1 MITLSEVCLDLP
13 TFSLKHI
20 DLSIPTNDFFA
31 VLGPT
36 GSGKSL
42 LLEAIMGLMPIT
54 SGTISIDNKDINA
67 LPPEKRNMGIV
78 YQDFALFPHMT
89 VKQNILY
96 GVRYHDIS
104 PSRVSQRFDLLM
116 DQMNLSHLLTRH
128 PGTLS
133 GGEKQRTA
141 LARALILDPGILLLD
156 EPLSALD
163 PMLQDDLKHL
173 LKSLHQEFSTTFVMV
188 SHNFS
193 DVLFLASNGAI
204 IRNGTIEQTGTI
216 KELFEQPNSP
226 FTARFTGMKNIYT
239 LPAASPALA
248 SMVQNNGNRPRTEH
262 GHMAL
267 RPEEILNDNRG
278 ARDTCYA
285 MEGVVT
291 RLISR
296 GFFYDVVIQMDTVE
310 LTAQWTR
317 HDVLVKQIQPGRR
330 IPFFVPFT
338 SIHTF

>member
-1 MITLSEVCLDLP
+1 
-13 TFSLKHI
+13 
-20 DLSIPTNDFFA
+20 
-31 VLGPT
+31 
-36 GSGKSL
+36 
-42 LLEAIMGLMPIT
+42 MGLMPIT
-54 SGTISIDNKDINA
+54 SGTISIDNKEMGT

-96 GVRYHDIS
+96 GVRYHAL
-104 PSRVSQRFDLLM
+104 PRAGTTKRFDQLV
-116 DQMNLSHLLTRH
+116 DQMNLARLLGRY
-128 PGTLS
+128 PKTLS

-141 LARALILDPGILLLD
+141 LARALILNPGILLLD

-163 PMLQDDLKHL
+163 PMLQDDLKQL

-188 SHNFS
+188 SHSFS
-193 DVLFLASNGAI
+193 DVMFLADNGAI
-204 IRNGTIEQTGTI
+204 IRNGSIEQTGTI
-216 KELFEQPNSP
+216 KNLFEKPNSP

-239 LPAASPALA
+239 RPAAIPALA
-248 SMVQNNGNRPRTEH
+248 PLFRHNGNRPRSEH
-262 GHMAL
+262 SHMAL
-267 RPEEILNDNRG
+267 RPEAILHDNPG
-278 ARDTCYA
+278 AKETCCA

-296 GFFYDVVIQMDTVE
+296 GFFYDVIIEMDTVE

-317 HDVLVKQIQPGRR
+317 HDVLVKQIRPGRR
-330 IPFFVPFT
+330 IPFFVPFS

>member
-1 MITLSEVCLDLP
+1 MIRLCDVCLDLP
-13 TFSLKHI
+13 GFSLKHM

-31 VLGPT
+31 ILGPT

-54 SGTISIDNKDINA
+54 SGTISIDNKEMGT

-96 GVRYHDIS
+96 GVRYHAL
-104 PSRVSQRFDLLM
+104 PRAGTTKRFDQLV
-116 DQMNLSHLLTRH
+116 DQMNLSRLLDRY
-128 PGTLS
+128 PKTLS

-141 LARALILDPGILLLD
+141 LARALILNPGILLLD

-163 PMLQDDLKHL
+163 PMLQDDLKQL

-188 SHNFS
+188 SHSFS
-193 DVLFLASNGAI
+193 DVMFLADNGAI
-204 IRNGTIEQTGTI
+204 IRNGSIEQTGTI
-216 KELFEQPNSP
+216 KNLFEKPNSP

-239 LPAASPALA
+239 RPAAIPALA
-248 SMVQNNGNRPRTEH
+248 PLFRHNGNRPRSEH
-262 GHMAL
+262 SHMAL
-267 RPEEILNDNRG
+267 RPEAILHDNPG
-278 ARDTCYA
+278 AKDSCCA

-296 GFFYDVVIQMDTVE
+296 GFFYDVIIEMDTVE

-317 HDVLVKQIQPGRR
+317 HDVLVKQIRPGRR
-330 IPFFVPFT
+330 IPFFVPFS